1 MHREQHDEFG
11 GLHRDLLQTG
21 ATMDRRQLLRAAAKF
36 GISIAGLQL
45 LGCGDSTGTD
55 GNGTQACAAIPNE
68 TAGPF
73 PGDGSNGPS
82 VLNQTGVVRSNIKS
96 SFAGLTGT
104 ADGIPL
110 NIELTIV
117 SSGTCG
123 PLASHAVYIWQCDRL
138 GRYSLYTAGATNQNY
153 LRGVQE
159 TDSSGKVLFQSIF
172 PACYQGRW
180 PHIHFE
186 VYESLAAATNVNNR
200 IATSQLALPKS
211 TCDQVYATP
220 GYEQS
225 IINLSNVSLNTDMV
239 FADSASR
246 ELATVTGSVAS
257 VLFASL
263 TVPV

>member
-1 MHREQHDEFG
+1 
-11 GLHRDLLQTG
+11 
-21 ATMDRRQLLRAAAKF
+21 
-36 GISIAGLQL
+36 
-45 LGCGDSTGTD
+45 
-55 GNGTQACAAIPNE
+55 
-68 TAGPF
+68 
-73 PGDGSNGPS
+73 
-82 VLNQTGVVRSNIKS
+82 
-96 SFAGLTGT
+96 
-104 ADGIPL
+104 
-110 NIELTIV
+110 
-117 SSGTCG
+117 
-123 PLASHAVYIWQCDRL
+123 
-138 GRYSLYTAGATNQNY
+138 
-153 LRGVQE
+153 VQE

-200 IATSQLALPKS
+200 MATSQLALPKS